1 MEEIMEQE
9 HGKSAV
15 LDNVAEQ
22 NPGKDKPHFLDAA
35 RESATS
41 KEIVKAKALLL
52 VRNKEGGL
60 IVPAIRLLAS
70 ISISGKIY
78 KGIVSTDNDLVAAL
92 TEKAERLGLI
102 TKGYA
107 SQETK
112 DALKDLLLS
121 GTEFKGSYN
130 DNSMFM
136 IKDREDNIG
145 TRLYE
150 EVKDRIERSRQ
161 R

>member
-1 MEEIMEQE
+1 MEQE

-22 NPGKDKPHFLDAA
+22 NSGQDKPYSLDDA
-35 RESATS
+35 RESAIS
-41 KEIVKAKALLL
+41 KEMIKAKALLF
-52 VRNKEGGL
+52 VNKEGSL